1 MEIKNDFSKL
11 SNEVLSY
18 LGIKNSF
25 FCFPGGITAM
35 IKPLYIEKNKWE
47 VLSSSTLPSCGTLV
61 LEVKDS
67 PKVEI
72 LCTVNESDNENINS
86 YILFFQNDLDSV
98 FLDKL
103 SKFKKVTKESEG
115 RKEARF
121 NVGLDN
127 WQTFGLLHPEVFL
140 IANKKNYKCVINN
153 VSFHGA
159 LLTGETAPIQ
169 QNETGINFLCR
180 FDKPKINVL
189 QHALV
194 VNCQNLQKNYSRYSL
209 QFLDP
214 VSLAWQERLLE
225 YAQTQG

>member
-11 SNEVLSY
+11 SNEVLNY
-18 LGIKNSF
+18 LGIKNTF
-25 FCFPGGITAM
+25 FSFPGGVTAM
-35 IKPLYIEKNKWE
+35 IKPMYIEKDSWE
-47 VLSSSTLPSCGTLV
+47 VISSSELPLCGTLV
-61 LEVKDS
+61 IEGKE
-67 PKVEI
+67 KEKTNI
-72 LCTVNESDNENINS
+72 LCTVSKSKNENINS
-86 YILFFQNDLDSV
+86 YILKFQDGMDEA
-98 FLDKL
+98 FTQKL
-103 SKFKKVTKESEG
+103 SKFKNVTKESEG

-127 WQTFGLLHPEVFL
+127 WQSFGLLKPEVFL

-159 LLTGETAPIQ
+159 LLTGETAPIS
-169 QNETGINFLCR
+169 QNEPGINFMCR
-180 FDKPKINVL
+180 FDNPKICVL
-189 QHALV
+189 QNALV
-194 VNCQNLQKNYSRYSL
+194 VNCQNIHKNYSRYSL

>member
-11 SNEVLSY
+11 SNEVLNY
-18 LGIKNSF
+18 LGIKNTF
-25 FCFPGGITAM
+25 FSFPGGITAM
-35 IKPLYIEKNKWE
+35 IKPLYIDADKWE
-47 VLSSSTLPSCGTLV
+47 VLSSSELPPKGNLV
-61 LEVKDS
+61 IEIREREKINVNCS
-67 PKVEI
+67 VEK
-72 LCTVNESDNENINS
+72 SDNESINS
-86 YILFFQNDLDSV
+86 YILTFDSFFDNS
-98 FLDKL
+98 FLDRL

-127 WQTFGLLHPEVFL
+127 WQSFGLLKPEVFL
-140 IANKKNYKCVINN
+140 ISHKKNYKCIINN

-159 LLTGETAPIQ
+159 LLTGETAPIST
-169 QNETGINFLCR
+169 NEPGISFMCF
-180 FDKPKINVL
+180 FDKPKIHVF
-189 QHALV
+189 QTALV
-194 VNCQNLQKNYSRYSL
+194 VNCQNLHKNYSRYSL